1 MFSLIEKAVT
11 CLHPEAGYRKTIVK
25 KKNLLSPFS
34 DAFHR
39 FDAVFPFTEGCESQ
53 VAFSAGT
60 KAYARCTYYVN
71 IVQQTV
77 EELPGSTSLGSL
89 QP

>member
-39 FDAVFPFTEGCESQ
+39 FDAVFPFTEG
-53 VAFSAGT
+53 G
-60 KAYARCTYYVN
+60 KA
-71 IVQQTV
+71 
-77 EELPGSTSLGSL
+77 
-89 QP
+89 